1 MHDYAVAFQ
10 RLQEDLPKTDN
21 MLTSDMSLS
30 EAEALWLRKSFLK
43 KFEDV
48 KNEDADAKA
57 LKLFLQ
63 SNEDCRRFA
72 LTPKNLFEDVL
83 IGEVKSLIDSYFYS
97 GPDLT
102 LDLLRI
108 SEGFAPGPG
117 ASRGVVSDNFYTKLF
132 DSNLSCTSD
141 LLYRRYR
148 SAISCWPTWHH
159 AEIARKNH
167 HGLSLVEGNRLSFV
181 PKTSEISRTICTEPN
196 LNMLF
201 QKGIGA
207 FLEHQ
212 LLRRWRIS
220 MSFQQ
225 GWNRWLARRGS
236 VDCSFGT
243 IDLSSASDSVSLGL
257 LRELLPPYVYRWL
270 IDTRS
275 PSVTLPGG
283 QKVELH
289 MVSSMGNA
297 FTFPLQTILFA
308 SIVVACYR
316 TMGILRQRS
325 FLSDQRFEVPPSC
338 SSSRAS
344 FGVFGDDI
352 IVRKDSYAFVVRA
365 LELFGFRVN
374 VDKSFNTGYFR
385 ESCGGDYYHGYDIRG
400 VYMKHLS
407 TSADVYSIINRLV
420 RWSARSG
427 IMLFRTIRYLRDQ
440 VDFLPVPWDAGD
452 AEGIKV
458 PTAPAELPRD
468 RWTGGVRYRY
478 LSQRPLSFSLPS
490 DADESRF
497 YPSSYGKKKIPIF
510 FNPDGLLV
518 SFVGGY
524 IRNGRT
530 SVRSDRARFKIRH
543 RITSS
548 WGYPDAVGS
557 LNSRGHSWKA
567 VAETLLNS

>member
-1 MHDYAVAFQ
+1 MHDYAFVFSL
-10 RLQEDLPKTDN
+10 LQDDLPKTDV

-30 EAEALWLRKSFLK
+30 EAESLWLKKSFLK

-48 KNEDADAKA
+48 ISPDADAKA
-57 LKLFLQ
+57 LELFLQ
-63 SNEDCRRFA
+63 SNERCRQFA
-72 LTPKNLFEDVL
+72 LKPKGLFEDVL
-83 IGEVKSLIDSYFYS
+83 IGEVKSLMDSYFYS
-97 GPDLT
+97 GPDSL
-102 LDLLRI
+102 LDLQLI
-108 SEGFAPGPG
+108 SEGFATGPG

-132 DSNLSCTSD
+132 DSNLTCTSES
-141 LLYRRYR
+141 LYRAYR
-148 SAISCWPTWHH
+148 CAINRWPTWRH

-212 LLRRWRIS
+212 LLRRWKIS

-225 GWNRWLARRGS
+225 GWNRRLARIGS
-236 VDCSFGT
+236 IDGSFGT
-243 IDLSSASDSVSLGL
+243 IDLSSASDSVSLEL
-257 LRELLPPYVYRWL
+257 LRELLPSYVYRWL
-270 IDTRS
+270 EHTRS
-275 PSVTLPGG
+275 PLVVLPDGS
-283 QKVELH
+283 KVELH

-308 SIVVACYR
+308 SIVVASYR
-316 TMGILRQRS
+316 VMGILSQRS
-325 FLSDQRFEVPPSC
+325 YKSDRLFEGPPPC
-338 SSSRAS
+338 SSTRAS

-352 IVRKDSYAFVVRA
+352 IVRKDSYNFVVRA

-374 VDKSFNTGYFR
+374 DDKSFNTGNFR
-385 ESCGGDYYHGYDIRG
+385 ESCGGDYYHGFDIRG

-407 TSADVYSIINRLV
+407 TSADVYSIINRLI

-427 IMLFRTIRYLRDQ
+427 LMLNRTISHLVKQ

-458 PTAPAELPRD
+458 PSAPLDLPRD
-468 RWTGGVRYRY
+468 PSTGGVRYRY
-478 LSQRPLSFSLPS
+478 LSQKPLSFSLP
-490 DADESRF
+490 ESAEKVHY
-497 YPSSYGKKKIPIF
+497 YPSSYGQKRVPIL
-510 FNPDGLLV
+510 FNPDGLMV
-518 SFVGGY
+518 SLVGGF

-530 SVRSDRARFKIRH
+530 SVRSDRARFKVRH
-543 RITSS
+543 RVTSS
-548 WGYPDAVGS
+548 WGGPDAAWR
-557 LNSRGHSWKA
+557 LNARGYSWKA
-567 VAETLLNS
+567 VAESLLNL

>member
-1 MHDYAVAFQ
+1 MHDYAFVFS
-10 RLQEDLPKTDN
+10 RLQDDLPKTDHI
-21 MLTSDMSLS
+21 LTSDMNLS
-30 EAEALWLRKSFLK
+30 EAEALWLKKSFLK

-48 KNEDADAKA
+48 KSPDADAKA
-57 LKLFLQ
+57 LALFLE
-63 SNEDCRRFA
+63 SNDGCKRFA
-72 LTPKNLFEDVL
+72 LDPKNLFEDVL

-97 GPDLT
+97 GPDTL
-102 LDLLRI
+102 LDLQQI
-108 SEGFAPGPG
+108 SEGFATGPG
-117 ASRGVVSDNFYTKLF
+117 ASRGVISDNFYTKLF
-132 DSNLSCTSD
+132 DSNLTSTSD
-141 LLYRRYR
+141 HLYRSYR
-148 SAISCWPTWHH
+148 CAISRWPTWTH
-159 AEIARKNH
+159 AETARQTH

-212 LLRRWRIS
+212 LLRRWKIS

-225 GWNRWLARRGS
+225 GWNRRLARIGS
-236 VDCSFGT
+236 SDGSFGT

-270 IDTRS
+270 VDTRS
-275 PSVTLPGG
+275 PYVVLPNGDE
-283 QKVELH
+283 VELH

-308 SIVVACYR
+308 SIVVASYR
-316 TMGILRQRS
+316 VMGILRQRPYQM
-325 FLSDQRFEVPPSC
+325 DQRFEVPPPC
-338 SSSRAS
+338 SSTRAN

-352 IVRKDSYAFVVRA
+352 IVRKDSYDFVVRA

-374 VDKSFNTGYFR
+374 ADKSFNTGHFR
-385 ESCGGDYYHGYDIRG
+385 ESCGGDYFRGFDIRG

-420 RWSARSG
+420 RWSSRSG
-427 IMLFRTIRYLRDQ
+427 IMLHRTIDYLLKQ
-440 VDFLPVPWDAGD
+440 VEFLPVPWEAGD

-458 PTAPAELPRD
+458 PTAPSALPRD
-468 RWTGGVRYRY
+468 RWTGGVKYRY
-478 LSQRPLSFSLPS
+478 LSQRPLSFALPQ
-490 DADESRF
+490 DVDKPHF
-497 YPSSYGKKKIPIF
+497 YPSLYGKKRKPIL

-518 SFVGGY
+518 SFVGGF
-524 IRNGRT
+524 IRNGRI
-530 SVRSDRARFKIRH
+530 SVRSDRARFKVRH

-548 WGYPDAVGS
+548 WGGPDAAGL
-557 LNSRGHSWKA
+557 LNSRGRSWKA
-567 VAETLLNS
+567 AAESLLNL